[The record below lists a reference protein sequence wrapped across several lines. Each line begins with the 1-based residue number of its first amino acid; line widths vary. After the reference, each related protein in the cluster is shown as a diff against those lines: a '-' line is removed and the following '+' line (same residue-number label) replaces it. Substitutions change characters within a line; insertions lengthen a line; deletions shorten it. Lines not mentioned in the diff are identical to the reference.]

1 MNIWN
6 YRYFNSV
13 LVECG
18 YDDQGKPDSYF
29 KHLFLTDEYDKIVKV
44 WTTEWQKEKEGYT
57 IQPQEIIVIQEDGTE
72 TIEIAPSEPII
83 IPPEDVGTL
92 DDYIKAKMAHDWK
105 ELTDAIVEAIWYEE
119 QGFPSLAD
127 EFSKQIERRISINEF
142 RNIED

>member
-1 MNIWN
+1 MIKIWT
-6 YRYFNSV
+6 
-13 LVECG
+13 
-18 YDDQGKPDSYF
+18 K
-29 KHLFLTDEYDKIVKV
+29 
-44 WTTEWQKEKEGYT
+44 EWLQEKEAYM

-105 ELTDAIVEAIWYEE
+105 DLQEAIVEATWYEE
-119 QGFPSLAD
+119 QRFPSLAD
-127 EFSKQIERRISINEF
+127 EFSKPIKRRISINEF